1 MHIIVAGE
9 CTMKDVR
16 AMLALGNLNALGTIL
31 SVNPS
36 LEAID
41 EGKFDGTLQLVIAS
55 DAGEEALITA
65 ASGTDI
71 AEVEI
76 RPAEKQE
83 IPIPDDFPD
92 SIKTDDAD
100 AKQSS

>member
-1 MHIIVAGE
+1 MQIIVAGE

-41 EGKFDGTLQLVIAS
+41 EGKFDGTLHLIIAS

-76 RPAEKQE
+76 RAAEKQE
-83 IPIPDDFPD
+83 IPTPDDVP
-92 SIKTDDAD
+92 IA
-100 AKQSS
+100 